1 MTFRSCLLI
10 TKLKPKNINMQNLIK
25 LVLIVTLNLCFQFH
39 LDAQA
44 RLVIE
49 NNSQRFMTVKVMKSD
64 TGNGTLHKLVEI
76 PAHSSE
82 TIYFSETGYYFTKT
96 KAVLSGKKPAC
107 KKGETFRVYNGS
119 DGYSVLTLTFTIIES
134 NVLQSTGGK
143 QISEKE
149 FDQN

>member
-1 MTFRSCLLI
+1 
-10 TKLKPKNINMQNLIK
+10 MQNLIK
-25 LVLIVTLNLCFQFH
+25 LVLIVTLSVCAQFH
-39 LDAQA
+39 SDAQA
-44 RLVIE
+44 RLIIE
-49 NNSQRFMTVKVMKSD
+49 NNSIRLMTVKVMKSD
-64 TGNGTLHKLVEI
+64 NGNGTLHKMVEI

-96 KAVLSGKKPAC
+96 KAVLSGKKPEC